1 MVTTRFIRQRSSSQT
16 SAKRR
21 LAISEL
27 KSFNSYLSH
36 TMEASVDTKEQTTEE
51 LRLFPTAE
59 AEDERDE
66 ARRRSPLRR
75 LFCSSKIFLPPGGER
90 PQRPELQMSVIIQ
103 SKAAQHYTNGK
114 ELMGKCQFEKAL
126 ICFSRGVTLQPEQT
140 HLHEGRAEAYLQMC
154 DFQSAAACY
163 KRAWMLQPG
172 ACRDRLAFVY
182 YLQGQCLLDRGLF
195 LEALEAFS
203 KAAEVKPGC
212 RSYEVK
218 SLVCLAAAGHHADCL
233 KQVNQWMLSD
243 GPTSDLY
250 ILRARLLKLLNK
262 TSQCFRDVTS
272 ALALNPR
279 CPVAAALLQRLR
291 EAAEENRRQAA
302 DAVLSGRLPDAL
314 LCIDHALEHCPRD
327 ARLYLFRGTLY
338 RRMKDFTAAIE
349 DLVQAMELLEEEEE
363 VRGQTDGR
371 GSVEEEV
378 RRQTDGLGPV
388 EEVRGQTDG
397 RGSVEVRGQMDGRGS
412 VEEEVRRQTDG
423 RGSMEEEVRRQTDGR
438 GSMEEEVRRQ
448 TDGRGSV
455 EEEVRRQ
462 TDGRGSVE
470 EEEVRGQTDGRG
482 SVEEEVRFQ
491 LVLTYNDLAVQ
502 CFGRGLHA
510 EATVL
515 LNKAVEEEK
524 GEAGLYLN
532 RGDCFFQQGEWRFAL
547 ADYQQAEE
555 MMRPDDPAVRLRLAV
570 LHNTLGSLC
579 FQDGCF
585 QEAVDMFSA
594 AVRYDPTA
602 GRYYESRSKA
612 FRKLLDLEGAR
623 RDLICTLILDPTNEE
638 LPPMLMDLFPGCSAA
653 DVLSGPAGQAVRA
666 DLMDAIQPRSS
677 SSDQQRLKE
686 DLQRTTLTNENPSEA
701 GKEREEVQTTVNNLL
716 WALRGDDALH
726 DKLKKY

>member
-371 GSVEEEV
+371 GSVE
-378 RRQTDGLGPV
+378 
-388 EEVRGQTDG
+388 VRGQT
-397 RGSVEVRGQMDGRGS
+397 DGRGS

-423 RGSMEEEVRRQTDGR
+423 LGPVE
-438 GSMEEEVRRQ
+438 
-448 TDGRGSV
+448 